1 MLRRW
6 QAIIASTSNGRKRKS
21 PIILVTSKSK
31 KLGRV
36 CASAIGRF
44 RFRGFINCAVHN
56 GSYIGHLPVPSSLLL
71 RCSKIRR
78 GGALHRPPAHVPA
91 RAPPPS
97 PPALHPPPPTV
108 RP

>member
-36 CASAIGRF
+36 CASAISRF
-44 RFRGFINCAVHN
+44 PVQGGINCAVHN
-56 GSYIGHLPVPSSLLL
+56 ESYIGRLGVQSSLLL
-71 RCSKIRR
+71 HCSKIRR
-78 GGALHRPPAHVPA
+78 RAALHCPADDVAAPTTA
-91 RAPPPS
+91 RSA
-97 PPALHPPPPTV
+97 AD
-108 RP
+108 